1 MADTEYYYK
10 RIEEAIAELKS
21 NMAKLEELL
30 DGTGLESVFSD
41 MSGDA
46 ADLDKNCESVWLNC
60 LEDYKTSH
68 KLESL
73 DDSQKEEVAL
83 QNKDTLDILIKELC
97 ENSEEVQ
104 PLLK

>member
-21 NMAKLEELL
+21 NMAKWNQLL

-41 MSGDA
+41 MSKDA
-46 ADLDKNCESVWLNC
+46 EGLDGKCESVWLSC

-73 DDSQKEEVAL
+73 DDSQKEDAAL
-83 QNKDTLDILIKELC
+83 QNKEAFDVDRK
-97 ENSEEVQ
+97 SVV
-104 PLLK
+104 